1 MKNDTTLQLASEDA
15 PCTLE
20 LVTDGTQPDTAPK
33 DDKSS
38 CEHFAIMPSF
48 RPTYKDQTRYLK
60 AIQDSKSFMK
70 KFGAG
75 RESHTHYNYYAN
87 RVPSPNGTQRMVKEW
102 VSIEDL
108 EQIGLS
114 RNTIGPRLTKAV
126 KAKVIVRKR
135 EGKHFIYKYSDV
147 LFLLSDN
154 ERKNIGL

>member
-1 MKNDTTLQLASEDA
+1 MKNDATLQPANENA

-20 LVTDGTQPDTAPK
+20 IVTDGAQPDTAPK

-48 RPTYKDQTRYLK
+48 RPTYKDNTRYLK

-75 RESHTHYNYYAN
+75 REPHTHYNYYAN

-102 VSIEDL
+102 VTIEEL
-108 EQIGLS
+108 EQIGLP
-114 RNTIGPRLTKAV
+114 RNTIGVRLSKAV
-126 KAKVIVRKR
+126 KDKIITRER
-135 EGKHFIYKYSDV
+135 EGRHFRYKYSDV
-147 LFLLSDN
+147 LLLLSDN
-154 ERKNIGL
+154 ERKKIGL